1 MCDEILVK
9 VVNNYI
15 VQIVLNE
22 IKVIRGIVRNV
33 YNIDYVLI
41 EQIDIILFGS
51 IVVCLRV
58 VFFGKGRNLVIIFV
72 CVCNLFVFVV
82 RIFFRLLLCFVYG
95 VKIVD
100 IWIFDLLEVG
110 KKFKVLLKDLDIIIV
125 EDYFNILD

>member
-82 RIFFRLLLCFVYG
+82 
-95 VKIVD
+95 
-100 IWIFDLLEVG
+100 
-110 KKFKVLLKDLDIIIV
+110 
-125 EDYFNILD
+125 